1 MNNPHLMRNREIY
14 AARGHRAPAKTTENN
29 LCPSRRTAATHW
41 RNMLRVG
48 GSKGSTA
55 QHSTAQKAKKKVS
68 KQQKKKAKQRTA
80 RSAGRMLATATAG
93 KNYKLMKFM
102 HNKIASEIIDAVV
115 HALNAP

>member
-1 MNNPHLMRNREIY
+1 
-14 AARGHRAPAKTTENN
+14 
-29 LCPSRRTAATHW
+29 
-41 RNMLRVG
+41 MLRVG

-55 QHSTAQKAKKKVS
+55 QHSRR
-68 KQQKKKAKQRTA
+68 QKKQTAEKAKQQTA
-80 RSAGRMLATATAG
+80 RSAGRMLAAATAG